1 MNSHFKLTSTA
12 AISFIALISLT
23 SCSELVEKIHR
34 DLDQQHQS
42 PGPEMMAMA
51 SASAN
56 DPKRP
61 MGFKTKKFDK
71 RPLQDPLTYT
81 LEGDRS
87 WEEQELMTGPID
99 IKRRQRSSDFE
110 DRDQSGSL
118 WQSYD
123 DASSFFTSTND
134 RKAGQIIV
142 IDVMEGLRQTIT
154 SELKRAYPAPGLFQ
168 EQTNGDGASSSGKGS
183 ALDQALADLKKPEA
197 AGGDNANDTDA
208 KKARDPA
215 SAAAAGNDQV
225 EIVYDK
231 ISTRIDKTYLND
243 HVLLKGRKEVVFR
256 QKKRLIEIHALV
268 KKNTL
273 DPKDHVKSDDIV
285 ESRVMLVGPTP
296 KGRSWW

>member
-1 MNSHFKLTSTA
+1 MNSPSKL
-12 AISFIALISLT
+12 ISIALLFSIC

-34 DLDQQHQS
+34 DLDQQHQM
-42 PGPEMMAMA
+42 PAPEGMGIAMA
-51 SASAN
+51 N
-56 DPKRP
+56 DLQGKRP
-61 MGFKTKKFDK
+61 SGFKTKKFDK

-154 SELKRAYPAPGLFQ
+154 SELKRSFPAPGLFQ
-168 EQTNGDGASSSGKGS
+168 EQTS
-183 ALDQALADLKKPEA
+183 AQNSPLDQALADLKKPTDPQSKDPNA
-197 AGGDNANDTDA
+197 TSSDNIED
-208 KKARDPA
+208 KKTREP
-215 SAAAAGNDQV
+215 SSTTNNDQV

-285 ESRVMLVGPTP
+285 ESRVFLVGQAP